1 MIQTPRRVR
10 ASFHPLVVSAIEQL
24 TPHARAVSFT
34 CPPELAEEYRYQP
47 GQHLTVRRIVDGEE
61 VRRSYSICAVPRDG
75 DVVPTLRVAVAHV
88 PGGLM
93 STYLTEQLEVGDE
106 LEVMPPLGTFTCP
119 ARPELARHHVA
130 FAAGSGITPVLSL
143 IGSALGRE
151 PLSRVTLVF
160 GNRNAES
167 IMFLEELED
176 LKNRYPAR
184 FHLVTVLSREEQ
196 DAELFS
202 GRLDAD
208 RIRRILEVVIPP
220 ATVDEWYLCG
230 PLGMV
235 EAAQEVLAEVGADA
249 AHVHHE
255 IFHAEDSGPS
265 VVVDTSAPPEAVV
278 TVTLDGRRTVV
289 EMPTKAES
297 ILAATLRARPD
308 APYSCTGGMCGTCR
322 ARVVDG
328 EVTMTKNYALEPD
341 EIAKGIVLACQ
352 AHPVSDTVELDY
364 DA

>member
-1 MIQTPRRVR
+1 
-10 ASFHPLVVSAIEQL
+10 
-24 TPHARAVSFT
+24 
-34 CPPELAEEYRYQP
+34 
-47 GQHLTVRRIVDGEE
+47 
-61 VRRSYSICAVPRDG
+61 
-75 DVVPTLRVAVAHV
+75 
-88 PGGLM
+88 
-93 STYLTEQLEVGDE
+93 
-106 LEVMPPLGTFTCP
+106 
-119 ARPELARHHVA
+119 
-130 FAAGSGITPVLSL
+130 
-143 IGSALGRE
+143 
-151 PLSRVTLVF
+151 
-160 GNRNAES
+160 
-167 IMFLEELED
+167 
-176 LKNRYPAR
+176 
-184 FHLVTVLSREEQ
+184 VLSREEQ

-235 EAAQEVLAEVGADA
+235 EAAQEALAEVGADA

-352 AHPVSDTVELDY
+352 AHPVTDRVTLDY